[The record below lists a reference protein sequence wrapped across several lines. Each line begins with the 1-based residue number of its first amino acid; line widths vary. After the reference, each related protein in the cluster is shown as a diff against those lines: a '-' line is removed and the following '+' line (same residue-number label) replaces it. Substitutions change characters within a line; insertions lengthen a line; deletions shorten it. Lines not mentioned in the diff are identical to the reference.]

1 MAVSA
6 AMYSTLRT
14 EVLPPA
20 MVLRPR
26 IRPES
31 RLIGATPTRAASWWR
46 PMLPNSGSSARRV
59 RAVTSPIP
67 GTDFRSASASRQ
79 AGEVLIAWPMSRSTS
94 ASSFS
99 RKTSMAVEPP
109 GEVLVNGLAA
119 TVGLHAD
126 HLDDLASPAHEFGK
140 VAPLW
145 FRQGSC
151 LGALRA
157 PRRGRSPRR
166 RAYRSWRGGPWPW
179 RSHESGA

>member
-20 MVLRPR
+20 MALRPR

-46 PMLPNSGSSARRV
+46 PMVPSSGSSAKRV

-79 AGEVLIAWPMSRSTS
+79 TAEVLMDWPMSGST
-94 ASSFS
+94 FGELFLE
-99 RKTSMAVEPP
+99 KGDMAVEPP
-109 GEVLVNGLAA
+109 SEVLVDSLTA
-119 TVGLHAD
+119 TVGFHAD
-126 HLDDLASPAHEFGK
+126 HLDDLAPPAHEFSE
-140 VAPLW
+140 VAPFW
-145 FRQGSC
+145 
-151 LGALRA
+151 LRE
-157 PRRGRSPRR
+157 
-166 RAYRSWRGGPWPW
+166 GP
-179 RSHESGA
+179 